1 MIKTKVFQD
10 HSSLDEE
17 PLDALKQMELFIN
30 QDDIE
35 YLGHSHANR
44 TSRERLA
51 GWTAKHYDHEIILVY
66 KQIGS

>member
-10 HSSLDEE
+10 QVNSDDESS
-17 PLDALKQMELFIN
+17 DALKQMESFMN
-30 QDDIE
+30 QEGIE

-51 GWTAKHYDHEIILVY
+51 GWTAKHYDREIILVY
-66 KQIGS
+66 RECK